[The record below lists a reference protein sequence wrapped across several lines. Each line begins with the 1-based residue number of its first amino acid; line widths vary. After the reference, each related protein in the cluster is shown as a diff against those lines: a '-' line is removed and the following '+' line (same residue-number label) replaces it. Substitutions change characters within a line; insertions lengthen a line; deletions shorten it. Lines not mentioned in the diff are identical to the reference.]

1 MAKGKYDG
9 TLNLP
14 QTEFPMRANLPKRE
28 PEILKFWQDIDVY
41 RLVQEK
47 NQGREKYILHDG
59 PPYANG
65 HIHLGHTLNKV
76 LKDMIVKHRSMAGF
90 DSPYVPGWDTHG
102 LPINSRLSS
111 IWASTAIRPTSSNSV
126 ISAVI
131 MP

>member
-1 MAKGKYDG
+1 MAKGKYDS

-41 RLVQEK
+41 KLVQEK
-47 NQGREKYILHDG
+47 NQGREKFILHDG

-90 DSPYVPGWDTHG
+90 DS
-102 LPINSRLSS
+102 LRARLGHS
-111 IWASTAIRPTSSNSV
+111 WTAH
-126 ISAVI
+126 
-131 MP
+131 